1 MKGHG
6 LSRRVEF
13 VAKLEQH
20 AGPNK
25 HPRDKRGESFA
36 YSQCCSTARRARGDK
51 GFSNVTWFPV
61 SRNLFRRTGSRGEV
75 RGLRSKERDMLSYAQ
90 MGEQTAA
97 QPAAAQVVVASEHTE
112 WASTVCKVFEEL
124 SLDVAACNEE
134 EIGEVIGFGFQGL
147 LVLVQGPKRESA
159 AERVKILRQSGKR
172 CPVLILCADNGPEAA
187 AELLEAG
194 ADDYVCLPFNG
205 RELAAR
211 ARALIRRSSD
221 QWLIP
226 GSRTEVRID
235 PDKRTVQVGPKSV
248 KLTPT
253 EFAIFQYLAE
263 RPGMWISSDRIISE
277 VIGTH
282 HAPRTALVRV
292 HVHHIRRKLGDCG
305 WCVRAEHG
313 RGYMLSV

>member
-1 MKGHG
+1 
-6 LSRRVEF
+6 
-13 VAKLEQH
+13 
-20 AGPNK
+20 
-25 HPRDKRGESFA
+25 
-36 YSQCCSTARRARGDK
+36 
-51 GFSNVTWFPV
+51 
-61 SRNLFRRTGSRGEV
+61 
-75 RGLRSKERDMLSYAQ
+75 MLSYAQ
-90 MGEQTAA
+90 MGEESAV

-112 WASTVCKVFEEL
+112 WAASVCKVFEEL
-124 SLDVAACNEE
+124 KLDVAACKEDQ
-134 EIGEVIGFGFQGL
+134 ISDVVGFGFQGL
-147 LVLVQGPKRESA
+147 LVLVQGPKLDSA
-159 AERVKILRQSGKR
+159 AERIKSLRQSGKR
-172 CPVLILCADNGPEAA
+172 CPVLILCPDNGPEAA

-226 GSRTEVRID
+226 GARTEVRLH
-235 PDKRTVQVGPKSV
+235 PDTRMVQVGPKQV
-248 KLTPT
+248 RLTPT

-282 HAPRTALVRV
+282 HQPRTALVRV
-292 HVHHIRRKLGDCG
+292 HVHHIRRKLGECG

>member
-1 MKGHG
+1 MLKTAEAIMK
-6 LSRRVEF
+6 
-13 VAKLEQH
+13 
-20 AGPNK
+20 
-25 HPRDKRGESFA
+25 DKVVITCAVTGVLANRK
-36 YSQCCSTARRARGDK
+36 QCAWVPYT
-51 GFSNVTWFPV
+51 P
-61 SRNLFRRTGSRGEV
+61 
-75 RGLRSKERDMLSYAQ
+75 
-90 MGEQTAA
+90 
-97 QPAAAQVVVASEHTE
+97 
-112 WASTVCKVFEEL
+112 
-124 SLDVAACNEE
+124 E
-134 EIGEVIGFGFQGL
+134 EIGDECQRAYEAGAAVCHIHARDPDTGGPAFGGEIYGRIATEV
-147 LVLVQGPKRESA
+147 R
-159 AERVKILRQSGKR
+159 KR

-235 PDKRTVQVGPKSV
+235 PDKRMVQVGPKSV

-263 RPGMWISSDRIISE
+263 RPGIWISSDRIISE